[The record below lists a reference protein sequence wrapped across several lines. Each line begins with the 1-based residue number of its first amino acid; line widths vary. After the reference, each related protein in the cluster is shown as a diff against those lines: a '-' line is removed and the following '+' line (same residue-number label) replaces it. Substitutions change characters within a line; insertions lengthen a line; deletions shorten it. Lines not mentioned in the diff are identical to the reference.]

1 MSVTRDR
8 EKGTITIS
16 QKGYTE
22 DVVEPCGMEGCNT
35 AYHPGVELELSRT
48 NRRRR
53 Y

>member
-22 DVVEPCGMEGCNT
+22 DVVQPCGMEGCNT
-35 AYHPGVELELSRT
+35 A
-48 NRRRR
+48 
-53 Y
+53 

>member
-22 DVVEPCGMEGCNT
+22 DVVQPFGMKAAT
-35 AYHPGVELELSRT
+35 LRT
-48 NRRRR
+48 TPE
-53 Y
+53 